1 MGFVKDSCQS
11 MNNQTYEGFDSS
23 SFISF
28 LYQWRRTF
36 FIVGLMAALLSV
48 IFSSSYFIT
57 PLFKSQVIL
66 FPTSTNAISK
76 ALLSNNPSQEDILE
90 FGEDEQIEQMLQILN
105 SNKIRD
111 SIIAKYDLMHHYQID
126 DKDPYRIT
134 KLFKRYESNVLY
146 KRTENSGVKIIV
158 YDQDAQMAADMANDI
173 AALYDVVKNDMKRLR
188 ADQAFRIVE
197 REYDKLKK
205 EIAFKEDSLT
215 ALRKLGVYDYESQS
229 EMINRQLAMEI
240 AKGSQEN
247 IKRLESRLDILAKYG
262 GPYVS
267 LRDALEHDKKQLSEI
282 RAKYEEAKVDA
293 EQNLPQKFI
302 VSNAYKAEKKS
313 YPIRWLIVVIST
325 LGALFLTILII
336 ITFEQIEHLQLK
348 KKV

>member
-1 MGFVKDSCQS
+1 
-11 MNNQTYEGFDSS
+11 MNKHTYEGFDSS

-28 LYQWRRTF
+28 VYQWRRTF
-36 FIVGLMAALLSV
+36 FIIGLSAVILSSV
-48 IFSSSYFIT
+48 FSSRYFIT
-57 PLFKSQVIL
+57 PLFKSEVIL

-76 ALLSNNPSQEDILE
+76 ALLSDNPSTKDILE

-111 SIIAKYDLMHHYQID
+111 SIISKYNLARHYEID
-126 DKDPYRIT
+126 DNEQYRLT
-134 KLFKRYESNVLY
+134 KLYKRYESNIRF

-173 AALYDVVKNDMKRLR
+173 AAMYDVVKNEMKRQR
-188 ADQAFRIVE
+188 ANQAFKIVE
-197 REYDKLKK
+197 KEYLKLKE
-205 EIAFKEDSLT
+205 EIKVKEDSLT
-215 ALRKLGVYDYESQS
+215 VLRGLGVHDYESQS

-240 AKGSQEN
+240 AKGNTAN
-247 IKRLESRLDILAKYG
+247 ISRLEARLDVLAKYG

-282 RAKYEEAKVDA
+282 KAKYEEAKVDA
-293 EQNLPQKFI
+293 EQNLPQKFV
-302 VSNAYKAEKKS
+302 VSYAYKAERKS

-325 LGALFLTILII
+325 LGALFLSVLVI
-336 ITFEQIEHLQLK
+336 ITFEQLEQLQLK
-348 KKV
+348 KKPDPDNF